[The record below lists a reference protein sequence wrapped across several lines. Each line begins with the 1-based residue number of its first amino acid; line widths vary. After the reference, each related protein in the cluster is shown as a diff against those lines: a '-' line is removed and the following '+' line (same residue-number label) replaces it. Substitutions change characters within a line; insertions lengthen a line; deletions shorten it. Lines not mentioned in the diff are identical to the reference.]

1 MLPTQGACKA
11 VGFDKLTLR
20 MQEGYDHSYYFIAT
34 FIEDHI
40 NFHAKALVGDAEAAV
55 EAGASARRP

>member
-1 MLPTQGACKA
+1 
-11 VGFDKLTLR
+11 

-55 EAGASARRP
+55 EAVLKEHGLRVAKICMRKSTAYIWRMQD